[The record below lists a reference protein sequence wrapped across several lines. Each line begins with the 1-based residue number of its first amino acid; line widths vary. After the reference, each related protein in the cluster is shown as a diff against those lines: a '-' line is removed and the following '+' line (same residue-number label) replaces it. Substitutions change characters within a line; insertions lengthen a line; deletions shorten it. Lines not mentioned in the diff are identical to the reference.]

1 MGTTIAQAIP
11 IAISPVL
18 TRLFTPEDFGVLAV
32 YMAIVGVLSAA
43 ATGRYELAIM
53 LPEKDEDADALVV
66 LSILIAVGL
75 SLLALIMIAVFNAP
89 IASLVG
95 NDKLEVWLYAVPASL
110 FLSGAYNALN
120 YWLNRHK
127 RYITMGKNRV
137 LQSGLTGG
145 TKLALGWANGGAAGL
160 IFGAILGQSV
170 TTAMLGKQFLVN
182 RDVLSFIY
190 SNMLKSKELAIRY
203 SNHPCHLLP
212 AQWIGSAAMQ
222 IPVFVISSTFG
233 VIVTGFYS
241 LVDRLISLP
250 TLLIANAIGDVY
262 RQQASVRYRETGE
275 FRQIYLKTLSHSIKI
290 AVIPFVAL
298 LSIAPELFAFVFGE
312 PWRLAGEYA
321 RILAVASFF
330 QFIFTPIDKGAL
342 IVGATRYIFF
352 WHLARLVGLIVIAI
366 STSWLALTV
375 ETVLVM
381 LVLVNV
387 LLYSVEGIIGYRCS
401 TGLMMRPK

>member
-1 MGTTIAQAIP
+1 
-11 IAISPVL
+11 
-18 TRLFTPEDFGVLAV
+18 
-32 YMAIVGVLSAA
+32 
-43 ATGRYELAIM
+43 
-53 LPEKDEDADALVV
+53 
-66 LSILIAVGL
+66 
-75 SLLALIMIAVFNAP
+75 
-89 IASLVG
+89 
-95 NDKLEVWLYAVPASL
+95 
-110 FLSGAYNALN
+110 
-120 YWLNRHK
+120 
-127 RYITMGKNRV
+127 
-137 LQSGLTGG
+137 
-145 TKLALGWANGGAAGL
+145 
-160 IFGAILGQSV
+160 
-170 TTAMLGKQFLVN
+170 
-182 RDVLSFIY
+182 
-190 SNMLKSKELAIRY
+190 
-203 SNHPCHLLP
+203 
-212 AQWIGSAAMQ
+212 
-222 IPVFVISSTFG
+222 
-233 VIVTGFYS
+233 
-241 LVDRLISLP
+241 
-250 TLLIANAIGDVY
+250 
-262 RQQASVRYRETGE
+262 VRYRETGE